1 MPPVVGVTEPLGFVG
16 THLIERLS
24 REATSIIAPYP
35 AEGWDNPLA
44 LQHFC
49 GRCDSIVHLAGFE
62 SSDSETT
69 KATAYTDL
77 LVAALRR
84 GSARPHLVIPQR
96 TANQALVTPRRAGTA
111 PRSVVGS
118 PLEDWAHAVGAGLT
132 WIDVA
137 DLFGPGCKPVAGA
150 CVSTWVQQLARG
162 EEIHPQSEHE
172 AALVWVDD
180 LVESLC
186 DALSS
191 SPDGQTRREAPA
203 CYRGPAQGVIEK
215 LTSVRD
221 RHRLR
226 EHPPEPLDSTSARLY
241 ATFVASFAPSPGGA
255 SSAEVSDHLR
265 ELVRQT
271 SRGQV
276 FLSTAKPG
284 AIHGDHYH
292 TRKVE
297 WFCVLRG
304 EAVVRFRRVG
314 SREVNELRVSGDQPQ
329 FIAIPVMHT
338 HHLENVGTGDLVT
351 MFWTG
356 DAFDAQDPDTHFQRV
371 AA

>member
-35 AEGWDNPLA
+35 AEAWDNPLA

-49 GRCDSIVHLAGFE
+49 GRCDSIVHLAGF
-62 SSDSETT
+62 DSGDLS
-69 KATAYTDL
+69 ALDAPHYTEL
-77 LVAALRR
+77 LLGALRR
-84 GSARPHLVIPQR
+84 GSAKPHLVIPR
-96 TANQALVTPRRAGTA
+96 RSANPSSTAPRRAGVGS
-111 PRSVVGS
+111 RSAAGS
-118 PLEDWAHAVGAGLT
+118 PLQEWAHATGAGLT
-132 WIDVA
+132 WVDVA
-137 DLFGPGCKPVAGA
+137 DLFGPGCKPTPGA
-150 CVSTWVQQLARG
+150 CVATWVQQLARG
-162 EEIHPQSEHE
+162 GDVRLESDNEV
-172 AALVWVDD
+172 ALVWVDD
-180 LVESLC
+180 LAESISA
-186 DALSS
+186 ALI
-191 SPDGQTRREAPA
+191 SPPAGQTSREAPV
-203 CYRGPAQGVIEK
+203 CYRGQAQGVIDK
-215 LTSVRD
+215 LTVLRD
-221 RHRLR
+221 RHQLR
-226 EHPPEPLDSTSARLY
+226 ELSPEPLDSTSARLY
-241 ATFVASFAPSPGGA
+241 ATFVACFAPDSGAA
-255 SSAEVSDHLR
+255 SSGGGDHLR

-276 FLSTAKPG
+276 FLCTAKPG

-314 SREVNELRVSGDQPQ
+314 SREVSELRVSGEEPQ

-338 HHLENVGTGDLVT
+338 HHLENVGSGDLVT